1 MKKLLP
7 LVVVVVVV
15 FIGYWMFTDPARL
28 AELTKDG
35 AAKGWDLTKQLFEG
49 LIDFI
54 DALFA

>member
-1 MKKLLP
+1 MKKLMPLVV
-7 LVVVVVVV
+7 LVVVVFV
-15 FIGYWMFTDPARL
+15 GYWMFTDPARL

-35 AAKGWDLTKQLFEG
+35 AGAGWDLATDLFEG